1 MKKAIRLTENDLVR
15 LVKRVISEQNKLD
28 IVVTQGS
35 RAHGTLK
42 GKTLTIETENGQVQK
57 FEVTT
62 TLPQGEFMF
71 EHGKDGQFYGY
82 DPNKK
87 KGDVGHKVKITILR
101 KLK

>member
-15 LVKRVISEQNKLD
+15 LVKRVISEQNKPD

-42 GKTLTIETENGQVQK
+42 GKTLTIETENGQIQK

-62 TLPQGEFMF
+62 TLPQGKFMF

-82 DPNKK
+82 DPKKK
-87 KGDVGHKVKITILR
+87 KGEPGHKVKITILR